1 MWTWD
6 LETIGNWLQSALDM
20 TQWTGYK
27 KVSWKALK
35 ASLYKI
41 PAMSFGLKTFPL
53 LCYHKYFVIIILLW
67 IKSGEQAKHRKYKKY
82 ISLLT
87 YTFLNVTWVWKEY
100 LIKGFVT
107 YLVYYSFVLC

>member
-1 MWTWD
+1 MKCECD
-6 LETIGNWLQSALDM
+6 LETIGNWLKSALDM

-53 LCYHKYFVIIILLW
+53 LCYHKYFVIIM
-67 IKSGEQAKHRKYKKY
+67 
-82 ISLLT
+82 
-87 YTFLNVTWVWKEY
+87 
-100 LIKGFVT
+100 
-107 YLVYYSFVLC
+107 